1 MKKMTTSMRRP
12 HPQPLPKREGSQ
24 PQADVRSRPAPLPF
38 GEGPGVGLCRWGNL
52 LSALL
57 LLLLAAPAHAT
68 VVLPRILGHGMVLQR
83 DKPVAIWGTA
93 APGEA
98 VAVQFGG
105 QNPRTVADAAGHWQV
120 ALAPLAASAVPAE
133 LVVSGTNT
141 IRLRDV
147 LVGEVW
153 LCSGQSN
160 MEYTMRKNSKVTRP
174 ATLGPNPVDELQT
187 AHNPAIRIFL
197 VNRKELAR
205 PDSLHR
211 GWSVAQ
217 DSALRSF
224 SAVGYFFAKELYARL
239 HVPIGMI
246 SSAVP
251 GSRIE
256 PWVPAAAFQQDPA
269 FAGQKL
275 DGEPGKFYEPM
286 VRPLV
291 PLTLRGFLWYQ
302 GESNCFLGETTTYTQ
317 KMRALLSSWRTAW
330 GEAALPFYYVSL
342 APFKYSDTHDQVVL
356 TPETLPRFREAQAAA
371 LQLPHTGMIET
382 TDLANTE
389 GGIHPGFKWE
399 IGRRLALLALADT
412 YQQPGV
418 VAQGPVFRRLQTKGN
433 QLVLSFDS
441 AAPLVSHDGRPLT
454 DFAVAGADGV
464 FVPARARLRGQQ
476 VLVSAARVPHPVAVR
491 FGWSEVAQPNLF
503 SAAGLPARP
512 FRTDQAR

>member
-1 MKKMTTSMRRP
+1 MRN
-12 HPQPLPKREGSQ
+12 
-24 PQADVRSRPAPLPF
+24 
-38 GEGPGVGLCRWGNL
+38 GLL
-52 LSALL
+52 F
-57 LLLLAAPAHAT
+57 LLLALAGPAQAN
-68 VVLPRILGHGMVLQR
+68 VVLPRVLGHNMVLQR

-105 QNPRTVADAAGHWQV
+105 QNPRTVADANGRWQV
-120 ALAPLAASAVPAE
+120 MLKPLAASATPAD
-133 LVVSGTNT
+133 LTITGNNT
-141 IRLRDV
+141 IQLHNI

-160 MEYTMRKNSKVTRP
+160 MEYTMRKSSKVTRP
-174 ATLGPNPVDELQT
+174 NVPGPNPVDELQT
-187 AHNPAIRIFL
+187 AHNPSIRIFL
-197 VNRKELAR
+197 VNRKTLAK

-211 GWSVAQ
+211 DWAVAQ

-224 SAVGYFFAKELYARL
+224 SAAAYFFAKELNAKL

-256 PWVPAAAFQQDPA
+256 PWVSEEAFQNDHA
-269 FAGQKL
+269 FAGQKV
-275 DGEPGKFYEPM
+275 DGDPGKFWEPM

-302 GESNCFLGETTTYTQ
+302 GESNCFLAETTTYTQ
-317 KMRALLSSWRTAW
+317 KMRTLISSWRTAW
-330 GEAALPFYYVSL
+330 GDADLPFYYVSL
-342 APFKYSDTHDQVVL
+342 APFKYSDTHDKVVL

-371 LQLPHTGMIET
+371 LQIPHTGMIET

-399 IGRRLALLALADT
+399 IGRRLALLALANT
-412 YQQPGV
+412 YHIPGV
-418 VAQGPVFRRLQTKGN
+418 VAEGPVFRSLKVKGS
-433 QLVLSFDS
+433 VATVAFSS
-441 AAPLVSHDGRPLT
+441 ASSLVSKDGQPLT
-454 DFAVAGADGV
+454 SFTVAGADGV
-464 FVPARARLRGQQ
+464 FVPAQARLKGQQ
-476 VLVSAARVPHPVAVR
+476 VLVSAAQVLHPVAVR
-491 FGWSEVAQPNLF
+491 FGWNEVAQPNLF

-512 FRTDQAR
+512 FRTDKTALVSLP